1 MYQAIGKN
9 SEKNLLHD
17 NEATRGERRQ
27 KIERPRKFRPN
38 QLLYSD
44 KPQPI

>member
-17 NEATRGERRQ
+17 NRGDKGGEETEDRQAT
-27 KIERPRKFRPN
+27 
-38 QLLYSD
+38 
-44 KPQPI
+44 

>member
-17 NEATRGERRQ
+17 NRGDEGGEETEDRKAT
-27 KIERPRKFRPN
+27 
-38 QLLYSD
+38 
-44 KPQPI
+44 